1 MQKLLLFPLRL
12 CVGWGLSPRVL
23 SLIGVVMLVLLR
35 LTIGW
40 HFYSEGIE
48 KVQSGTFD
56 TAPYFAISRGPFAE
70 DFRQL
75 VWDGDGHLRRDVEET
90 KKWWAA
96 YRDRVGRHYGFD
108 EDQTRLAQAN
118 YSNAVSW
125 LEKVL
130 EDNAP
135 DLQEYDL
142 GLTRMADLNQDDVRD
157 GVTSLGGQR
166 DTIRRELT
174 NQARPIFAQIDAV
187 WDNYEESQNALA
199 SDEQKQENGP
209 LLMGKPPI
217 GLMDSNRINQIV
229 PYFDVAVGICLLLG
243 FFTPVAA
250 LAAAVFLGSVV
261 LGQYPPVTGPT
272 STNYQLIECMAC
284 LVLAGTGAG
293 RFAGLDYFLHLIVRK
308 VWGSPSSKG

>member
-1 MQKLLLFPLRL
+1 VQKLLLFPLRL

-35 LTIGW
+35 LSIGW

-70 DFRQL
+70 NFRQL
-75 VWDGDGHLRRDVEET
+75 VWDGEGHLRRDVKQT
-90 KKWWAA
+90 KQWWAQF
-96 YRDRVGRHYGFD
+96 RDRAGRHYGFS
-108 EDQTRLAQAN
+108 EDQTKLAQLN
-118 YSNAVSW
+118 YSNAVLR

-130 EDNAP
+130 EDSAS

-142 GLTRMADLNQDDVRD
+142 GLTRMAALNQDDVRD

-166 DTIRRELT
+166 ETIRRELV
-174 NQARPIFAQIDAV
+174 NQARPIFVQIDAV

-199 SDEQKQENGP
+199 SEEQKQEYRR
-209 LLMGKPPI
+209 LSMGKPPI
-217 GLMDSNRINQIV
+217 GLMDSYRINQIV

-261 LGQYPPVTGPT
+261 LGQYPPATGPT

-293 RFAGLDYFLHLIVRK
+293 RFAGLDFFLHLIVRK